1 MPKGAAT
8 FFCFPGPFRTY
19 AKRVPLQ
26 LPYSNS
32 KGNSFHRTDEFA
44 KIRIEVR
51 NRGLSEMMSDLNT
64 ETIQAVTKIFK
75 LIGDPTRF
83 LILHVLENRELNV
96 NAIAEE
102 LDLEQSAVSHQL
114 KKLREAKLVKSRRS
128 GKNILY
134 SQDDQHVYA
143 ILHLAVEHAE
153 HGRDDGHKEVDTAAT
168 DKKEP

>member
-1 MPKGAAT
+1 MLDFG
-8 FFCFPGPFRTY
+8 
-19 AKRVPLQ
+19 
-26 LPYSNS
+26 S
-32 KGNSFHRTDEFA
+32 KGNGFHRTDEFA

-51 NRGLSEMMSDLNT
+51 DRGLSEMMSDLNT

-114 KKLREAKLVKSRRS
+114 KKMREAK
-128 GKNILY
+128 
-134 SQDDQHVYA
+134 
-143 ILHLAVEHAE
+143 
-153 HGRDDGHKEVDTAAT
+153 
-168 DKKEP
+168 

>member
-1 MPKGAAT
+1 MGEGKTRELRPDIINAA
-8 FFCFPGPFRTY
+8 
-19 AKRVPLQ
+19 
-26 LPYSNS
+26 
-32 KGNSFHRTDEFA
+32 
-44 KIRIEVR
+44 
-51 NRGLSEMMSDLNT
+51 
-64 ETIQAVTKIFK
+64 TKIFK

-134 SQDDQHVYA
+134 SQDDQHVYE

-153 HGRDDGHKEVDTAAT
+153 HGREDAQNEAEPRFAN
-168 DKKEP
+168 KKQP

>member
-1 MPKGAAT
+1 MGE
-8 FFCFPGPFRTY
+8 G
-19 AKRVPLQ
+19 
-26 LPYSNS
+26 
-32 KGNSFHRTDEFA
+32 
-44 KIRIEVR
+44 KIREVR
-51 NRGLSEMMSDLNT
+51 PDIIE
-64 ETIQAVTKIFK
+64 AATKIFK

-153 HGRDDGHKEVDTAAT
+153 HGREEEHTEAEVGSA
-168 DKKEP
+168 DKKRL

>member
-1 MPKGAAT
+1 M
-8 FFCFPGPFRTY
+8 
-19 AKRVPLQ
+19 
-26 LPYSNS
+26 
-32 KGNSFHRTDEFA
+32 
-44 KIRIEVR
+44 
-51 NRGLSEMMSDLNT
+51 NT

-143 ILHLAVEHAE
+143 ILHLATEHAE
-153 HGRDDGHKEVDTAAT
+153 HGREEEHEESDTRSAG
-168 DKKEP
+168 KKQF

>member
-1 MPKGAAT
+1 
-8 FFCFPGPFRTY
+8 
-19 AKRVPLQ
+19 
-26 LPYSNS
+26 
-32 KGNSFHRTDEFA
+32 
-44 KIRIEVR
+44 
-51 NRGLSEMMSDLNT
+51 MMSALNT

-114 KKLREAKLVKSRRS
+114 KKLREAKLVKSRRN

-134 SQDDQHVYA
+134 SQEDQHVYA
-143 ILHLAVEHAE
+143 ILHMAVEHAE
-153 HGRDDGHKEVDTAAT
+153 HGREDAKIKTSTTAS
-168 DKKEP
+168 DKKPH

>member
-1 MPKGAAT
+1 MLDFG
-8 FFCFPGPFRTY
+8 
-19 AKRVPLQ
+19 
-26 LPYSNS
+26 S
-32 KGNSFHRTDEFA
+32 KGNGFHRTDEFA

-51 NRGLSEMMSDLNT
+51 DRGLSEMMSDLNT

-114 KKLREAKLVKSRRS
+114 KKLREAKLVKSRRN

-134 SQDDQHVYA
+134 SQEDQHVYA
-143 ILHLAVEHAE
+143 ILHMAVEQVFFSVLDMVYYSQT
-153 HGRDDGHKEVDTAAT
+153 GNRRKPKNKS
-168 DKKEP
+168 KKDLKLWQKTKSSYGEPVRIT

>member
-1 MPKGAAT
+1 
-8 FFCFPGPFRTY
+8 
-19 AKRVPLQ
+19 
-26 LPYSNS
+26 
-32 KGNSFHRTDEFA
+32 
-44 KIRIEVR
+44 
-51 NRGLSEMMSDLNT
+51 MMSDLNT

-153 HGRDDGHKEVDTAAT
+153 HGREDMHNENGIAAT
-168 DKKEP
+168 NKNNP

>member
-1 MPKGAAT
+1 MLDFG
-8 FFCFPGPFRTY
+8 
-19 AKRVPLQ
+19 
-26 LPYSNS
+26 S
-32 KGNSFHRTDEFA
+32 KGNGFHRTDEFA

-51 NRGLSEMMSDLNT
+51 DRGLSEMMSDLNT

-102 LDLEQSAVSHQL
+102 LDLEQSAVLHQL
-114 KKLREAKLVKSRRS
+114 KKLREAKLVKSRRN

-134 SQDDQHVYA
+134 SQEDQHVYA
-143 ILHLAVEHAE
+143 ILHMAVEHAE
-153 HGRDDGHKEVDTAAT
+153 HGREDAKIKISTTAS
-168 DKKEP
+168 DKKPH

>member
-1 MPKGAAT
+1 
-8 FFCFPGPFRTY
+8 
-19 AKRVPLQ
+19 
-26 LPYSNS
+26 
-32 KGNSFHRTDEFA
+32 
-44 KIRIEVR
+44 
-51 NRGLSEMMSDLNT
+51 MMSDLNT

-134 SQDDQHVYA
+134 SQDDQHVYE
-143 ILHLAVEHAE
+143 ILHLAFEHAE
-153 HGRDDGHKEVDTAAT
+153 HGRQEEQNEAGSGSADKEHS
-168 DKKEP
+168 

>member
-1 MPKGAAT
+1 
-8 FFCFPGPFRTY
+8 
-19 AKRVPLQ
+19 
-26 LPYSNS
+26 
-32 KGNSFHRTDEFA
+32 
-44 KIRIEVR
+44 
-51 NRGLSEMMSDLNT
+51 MMSDLNT

-114 KKLREAKLVKSRRS
+114 KKLREAKLVKSRRN

-134 SQDDQHVYA
+134 SQEDQHVYA
-143 ILHLAVEHAE
+143 ILHMAVEHAE
-153 HGRDDGHKEVDTAAT
+153 HGREDTKIKISTTAS
-168 DKKEP
+168 DKKPH

>member
-1 MPKGAAT
+1 
-8 FFCFPGPFRTY
+8 
-19 AKRVPLQ
+19 
-26 LPYSNS
+26 
-32 KGNSFHRTDEFA
+32 
-44 KIRIEVR
+44 
-51 NRGLSEMMSDLNT
+51 MMSDLNT

-114 KKLREAKLVKSRRS
+114 KKLREAKLVKSRRN

-134 SQDDQHVYA
+134 SQEDQHVYA
-143 ILHLAVEHAE
+143 ILHMAVEHAE
-153 HGRDDGHKEVDTAAT
+153 HGREKAKIKISTTAS
-168 DKKEP
+168 DKKPH